1 MIEHDESGG
10 LVVPFVRRRPVIEDI
25 DLAAIVA
32 DHARLRAVCDS
43 LEACADALPDRPS
56 DAAALWLS
64 LRAVVACHDR
74 EEATVIDT
82 LFACDL
88 GNPLTAALLGRVRA
102 RRLSDAIHADDVL
115 AALSELSTSER
126 WQPCVEAFGYM
137 LRGVFD
143 SCRLTMDFTELA
155 ILTLGTGRLSRSA
168 RAMLVDGLCAR
179 QAG

>member
-1 MIEHDESGG
+1 MIGHDEFGG
-10 LVVPFVRRRPVIEDI
+10 LVVPFVRRRPVIEDT

-32 DHARLRAVCDS
+32 DHARLRDVCDR

-56 DAAALWLS
+56 DAAALRRS
-64 LRAVVACHDR
+64 LRAVVASHDR
-74 EEATVIDT
+74 EEAAVIDT
-82 LFACDL
+82 LFARDL
-88 GNPLTAALLGRVRA
+88 SDPLTKALLWRVRA

-115 AALSELSTSER
+115 AALSELSTSEL
-126 WQPCVEAFGYM
+126 WQPCAEAFGYM

>member
-1 MIEHDESGG
+1 MIGHDEFGG
-10 LVVPFVRRRPVIEDI
+10 LVVPFVRRRPVIEDT

-32 DHARLRAVCDS
+32 DHARLRDVCDR

-56 DAAALWLS
+56 DAAALRRS
-64 LRAVVACHDR
+64 RRAVVASHDR
-74 EEATVIDT
+74 EEAAVIDT
-82 LFACDL
+82 LFARDL
-88 GNPLTAALLGRVRA
+88 SDPLTKALLGRV
-102 RRLSDAIHADDVL
+102 
-115 AALSELSTSER
+115 
-126 WQPCVEAFGYM
+126 

-179 QAG
+179 QAS